1 MKTKITVAVML
12 FLSALSIQAQ
22 VSIGFRAGANFSN
35 YNRSIWPDDST
46 KTKMFIDLHGG
57 ITVDVWIGKKMAI
70 QTGIFYSGGGQE
82 FSREWKYI
90 FPYTSTSDT
99 AVSKVSGSFRSSVLK
114 LPLLLT
120 FDSDGPAGMGND
132 DGIFDGFRVEAGL
145 YLAYRMQ
152 SKLTTDTDYAIVAY
166 DSLGTASE
174 TGSFR
179 KTVTTKINTGPGQL
193 RALDA
198 GIQFGFGIEK
208 SVGLGTLLLNFNFNF
223 GLLDLNQYNQ
233 AQKPGNYKPV
243 HYKDWGIS
251 LTYFFPSFN

>member
-1 MKTKITVAVML
+1 MKTKILIAVAL
-12 FLSALSIQAQ
+12 FLSALSTQAQ

-35 YNRSIWPDDST
+35 YNRSVFLDDST
-46 KTKMFIDLHGG
+46 KTKTFIDLHGG
-57 ITVDVWIGKKMAI
+57 VTVDIWTGKKIAI
-70 QTGIFYSGGGQE
+70 QTGLFYSGGGQE
-82 FSREWKYI
+82 FSRDWKHV
-90 FPYTSTSDT
+90 FSYTNTVDT
-99 AVSKVSGSFRSSVLK
+99 VVSKVSGSFRSSVLK

-132 DGIFDGFRVEAGL
+132 DGIFDGFRVEAGI

-152 SKLTTDTDYAIVAY
+152 SKLITDTDFAIVTY
-166 DSLGTASE
+166 DSSGTASE

-179 KTVTTKINTGPGQL
+179 KTATIKMDTGPGQL

-223 GLLDLNQYNQ
+223 GLLDLNHYSQV
-233 AQKPGNYKPV
+233 QKTSDYKPV

-251 LTYFFPSFN
+251 LTYFFPSFQ